1 MSNKNKWLEIKNQ
14 AEITEIYINGDIE
27 SDVYD
32 GFYDFLG
39 LNDPNTYP
47 LEIKN
52 ILKENE
58 NNEVHIHINS
68 LGGDVFAGITINNM
82 LKNHK
87 GKTVAYVDGVAG
99 SAASVVAFGCD
110 EIIIP
115 KNAYL
120 MIHRAW
126 GKFSGNAEE
135 LEKGIELLNKLDNG
149 ILDTYMPKVLDGVT
163 REEIFDY
170 MKSETWFTSE
180 EATKI
185 FNIKVADELKVFNYV
200 ETSDK
205 LKFIPSE
212 ILNRK
217 NIELENKKQKEMEL
231 MAKEIE
237 IILLTGGIKL

>member
-1 MSNKNKWLEIKNQ
+1 MNKEWLKIKNN
-14 AEITEIYINGDIE
+14 ANITEIYINGDIV
-27 SDVYD
+27 SDSDND
-32 GFYDFLG
+32 GFNDYLG
-39 LNDPNTYP
+39 LNDSNTYP

-52 ILKENE
+52 ILKENK

-68 LGGDVFAGITINNM
+68 LGGDVFAGITINNI

-149 ILDTYMPKVLDGVT
+149 ILDTYMSKVLDGVT

-185 FNIKVADELKVFNYV
+185 FNIKVADELKGFNYV
-200 ETSDK
+200 ETSDR